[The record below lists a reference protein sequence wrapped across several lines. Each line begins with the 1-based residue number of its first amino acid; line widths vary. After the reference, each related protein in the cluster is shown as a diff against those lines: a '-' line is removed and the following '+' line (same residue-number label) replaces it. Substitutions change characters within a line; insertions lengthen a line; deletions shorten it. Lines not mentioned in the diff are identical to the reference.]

1 MNRSGQQVLRMLA
14 LVPYLQGNEGVPVAE
29 VAREFGVS
37 AAQIRADLRLLMF
50 TGVGE
55 YAGELIDV
63 DLGALDA
70 DDVVYIRDAEFMQRP
85 LRLTP
90 AEGIALIVALRTLR
104 ASATGAQL
112 AIVDS
117 ALAKLESAV
126 GGEVEAPVGVHL
138 DEDDESVRATI
149 VDATAAGRRL
159 RLEYVGA
166 ARDERTVR
174 EVDPRRVFVEQGR
187 RYLEAWCLRAED
199 LRFFRFDR
207 VVSAEPTGESVEDR
221 AVAPRALGDGLFT
234 VGADAASAVLDL
246 DPAAH
251 WLIEY
256 YPVDELT
263 RPEAGDGRR
272 RVRLFASDLDWIR
285 RLVLRNAGTVHV
297 VEPASLREDVALW
310 ARSALAA
317 YDGHDPTTQE

>member
-29 VAREFGVS
+29 VAREFGVTP
-37 AAQIRADLRLLMF
+37 AQIRADLRLLMF

-85 LRLTP
+85 LRLTS

-112 AIVDS
+112 AVVDS

-138 DEDDESVRATI
+138 DEDDEAVRATI

-174 EVDPRRVFVEQGR
+174 EVDPQRVFVEQGR
-187 RYLEAWCLRAED
+187 RYLEAWCLRAQD

-207 VVSAEPTGESVEDR
+207 VVSAEATGDPVEDR
-221 AVAPRALGDGLFT
+221 TVAPRALGDGLFT
-234 VGADAASAVLDL
+234 VGDDAASAVLDL

-256 YPVDELT
+256 YPVDELAA
-263 RPEAGDGRR
+263 PDVGDGRR
-272 RVRLFASDLDWIR
+272 RVRLFASDLGWIR

-297 VEPASLREDVALW
+297 VEPASLRDEVALW
-310 ARSALAA
+310 ARSALGA
-317 YDGHDPTTQE
+317 YDDDDPTSQE